1 MIRTHIF
8 CCMLGLLPVREM
20 VAQQNDTIAIPFNF
34 KFGEEKLAL
43 RKNYI
48 SQTKDTLQISVLKYY
63 VSDFQIVFEDATVI
77 KSKSAA
83 YLMDFENPTTLKIT
97 LNGDSKKII
106 SKIIFQVGIDSL
118 TSISGAMPGDL
129 DPTKGMYW
137 AWQSGFINMKL
148 EGKSSSCLTRKNEFQ
163 FHVGGYLNPYYALR
177 KVVLEVKK
185 LNPKITVDVAELFSK
200 IKLLETNSILI
211 PGKKAMKMADYS
223 QQMFK
228 TE

>member
-1 MIRTHIF
+1 
-8 CCMLGLLPVREM
+8 MLGLLPVTQM
-20 VAQQNDTIAIPFNF
+20 AGQQNDTIAIPFNF
-34 KFGEEKLAL
+34 KFREEKLAL

-77 KSKSAA
+77 KSKNVAH
-83 YLMDFENPTTLKIT
+83 LMDLENPKSLKIT
-97 LNGDSKKII
+97 LNGDPKKII

-118 TSISGAMPGDL
+118 ASVSGAMSGDL

-185 LNPKITVDVAELFSK
+185 SNVKITVDVAELFSK